1 MAFLSKAKEGR
12 ARTLCLF
19 ACARLSEAFCNL
31 PFELIW
37 SGASNCLFTIWILRV
52 EHASML
58 QHHLAPLQLTSPI
71 ALLFTFPMLLLA
83 ASTQHLQQSSSQSRV
98 GRPQEEALQDQG
110 ELDWPQHLQV
120 RHSQRSFHLNR
131 RGGQEAAIFAESLQS
146 MQSVLGQILS
156 NQEAV
161 LANQELLIRNQQ
173 HLIRRDKYLL
183 SQQELVLPYVRKGEI
198 VDQGF
203 QFGDRKLLEKKIL
216 EKEKLKSEKLELGL
230 PDHLQPSR
238 IIISNI
244 RYNIFAP
251 RWDVALVFPF
261 CQAGLW
267 VKGRT
272 GAFSEQHCCW
282 RWGWEKV
289 KVWICMI
296 WKIEKDIY
304 DLKTSQVLQNCPVSI
319 AVRCVCLVKTR

>member
-1 MAFLSKAKEGR
+1 
-12 ARTLCLF
+12 
-19 ACARLSEAFCNL
+19 
-31 PFELIW
+31 
-37 SGASNCLFTIWILRV
+37 
-52 EHASML
+52 ML

-83 ASTQHLQQSSSQSRV
+83 ASAQNFQQPSSKV
-98 GRPQEEALQDQG
+98 GRPQQEALQDQA

-131 RGGQEAAIFAESLQS
+131 RAGQEAAILAESLQS

-203 QFGDRKLLEKKIL
+203 QFGDRKLLEKRRESIL

-251 RWDVALVFPF
+251 R
-261 CQAGLW
+261 
-267 VKGRT
+267 
-272 GAFSEQHCCW
+272 
-282 RWGWEKV
+282 
-289 KVWICMI
+289 
-296 WKIEKDIY
+296 
-304 DLKTSQVLQNCPVSI
+304 
-319 AVRCVCLVKTR
+319 